1 MVTIFQDRHSGM
13 DSRQAILP
21 DALRVNA
28 NLFQT
33 DLCRNPGSRDGFELA
48 IHGAGYPL
56 PGGYDELTHNS
67 DKVELMNNGCKEFS
81 LPRRRDQGR
90 IIIINT

>member
-1 MVTIFQDRHSGM
+1 MITMFQDRHSGR

-33 DLCRNPGSRDGFELA
+33 DLCRNSVPMDGFKLA
-48 IHGAGYPL
+48 IHGTGYPH
-56 PGGYDELTHNS
+56 PGGYDELAHKS
-67 DKVELMNNGCKEFS
+67 DKVELAS
-81 LPRRRDQGR
+81 SSAH
-90 IIIINT
+90 